1 MNIIFGFIVAV
12 QTPYFYLRGK
22 DLCDSREDKL
32 FSVRRLFLF
41 SLTDISFDDGESENC
56 YESECDRWINYRGK
70 FENICQPSDFGS

>member
-22 DLCDSREDKL
+22 DLRDSTEDKL

-41 SLTDISFDDGESENC
+41 SLTDISFVDRKMNC
-56 YESECDRWINYRGK
+56 RGRWRI
-70 FENICQPSDFGS
+70 